1 MTLLDHVVLQVDDL
15 KAIGDWYDQ
24 IAGLAGGTRTFDMPN
39 LIGYALPGQPAQLFF
54 SLATDP
60 GGRQTHVALRVGDE
74 ATVRL
79 GHEFATAAGA
89 EILHEPRLWPEYG
102 PDYYA
107 VFIEGLSVLMRARSA
122 AARSSARSSG
132 DRRPPCAA
140 SSARVPFFAAA

>member
-15 KAIGDWYDQ
+15 NAVGDWYDH
-24 IAGLAGGTRTFDMPN
+24 IVSLAGGTRTFDMPN

-60 GGRQTHVALRVGDE
+60 GGRQTHVALAVEDE

-107 VFIEGLSVLMRARSA
+107 VFIRDPAGNNLELKCQASTGRPTLST
-122 AARSSARSSG
+122 
-132 DRRPPCAA
+132 
-140 SSARVPFFAAA
+140 

>member
-1 MTLLDHVVLQVDDL
+1 MKLGFALPIVGPAVSG
-15 KAIGDWYDQ
+15 A
-24 IAGLAGGTRTFDMPN
+24 AGLSLGRFSRNDSRLTVMRSMVPPN

-107 VFIEGLSVLMRARSA
+107 VFIRDPAGNNLELKCQADVAG
-122 AARSSARSSG
+122 
-132 DRRPPCAA
+132 
-140 SSARVPFFAAA
+140 

>member
-1 MTLLDHVVLQVDDL
+1 VTLPSVKDARISRMSASSDGPQASTVPAGRLAAGRSRMT
-15 KAIGDWYDQ
+15 
-24 IAGLAGGTRTFDMPN
+24 
-39 LIGYALPGQPAQLFF
+39 AQLFF

-102 PDYYA
+102 PGYYA
-107 VFIEGLSVLMRARSA
+107 VFIRDPAGNNLELKCQADVAG
-122 AARSSARSSG
+122 
-132 DRRPPCAA
+132 
-140 SSARVPFFAAA
+140 